1 MKINGY
7 LIVIKKNLAYTY
19 FAKDNKSKKLLV
31 NNTYYAGIGRM
42 WDFYFP
48 QKIPDNLSTIVED
61 AELFFS
67 RTLRFKMFNN
77 FCDATKVLNY
87 IKNSQHDYDYEII
100 GIYSKDLNE
109 ITEEIEDDNVKFLG
123 FDIDCNGLFI
133 IKEELFASNICETMP
148 NKFVQFSEKLNEHG
162 LFSSHDEAKLFFQV
176 YKENQKLYE
185 LEGLNGATPDYISIG
200 ARENPQPA
208 LAQRNT
214 PNVNQD

>member
-48 QKIPDNLSTIVED
+48 QKVPDDVATIVEN

-67 RTLRFKMFNN
+67 QTLRFKMFNN
-77 FCDATKVLNY
+77 FLDATKVLNY

-100 GIYSKDLNE
+100 GIYSKNLSE

-123 FDIDCNGLFI
+123 IDIDCDGLFI
-133 IKEELFASNICETMP
+133 IKEELFASNICAAMLNE
-148 NKFVQFSEKLNEHG
+148 FVQFFSKINEHG
-162 LFSSHDEAKLFFQV
+162 LFPSYDEAKLFYQA
-176 YKENQKLYE
+176 YKENQKLDA
-185 LEGLNGATPDYISIG
+185 LEDLNVATPDYISIG
-200 ARENPQPA
+200 AREN
-208 LAQRNT
+208 L
-214 PNVNQD
+214 